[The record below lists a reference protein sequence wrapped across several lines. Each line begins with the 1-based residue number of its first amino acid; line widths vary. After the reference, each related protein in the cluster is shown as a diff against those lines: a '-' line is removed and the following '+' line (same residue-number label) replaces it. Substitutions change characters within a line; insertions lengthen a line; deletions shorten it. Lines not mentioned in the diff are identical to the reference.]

1 VAEHAGAAPGEAGLI
16 VSPWALRGTVPAL
29 GRTPALRGF
38 PGGIGVAG
46 PGWPGGLAEE
56 DQAVHEPRPG
66 AADDTAT
73 PAGSGTG
80 LDVPVNGAVGA
91 LPRLARPGRGNG
103 AGRSDPGGSAWQ
115 QALSVWRRAGLEW
128 QRPAGWA
135 VADADLQRTEPIPV
149 VPATE
154 MAPATAAPATEMAP
168 ATAAPATGIAPVT
181 AAPVPEQPPGPD
193 DGARTAGP
201 EPAGTAGGSGG
212 DGPPPGIAEPGPAG
226 VVLAPRSAP
235 GAVDGRFRTG
245 RGVLVG
251 AVVCVAVIALAVSA
265 IVITGLGTGG
275 GQPSPLTVTSRSAV
289 LADGQFA
296 GPGGSAWPAV
306 PPTLTGIAA
315 VGNTVVAIGARATPP
330 ATQPLVLTSTDGG
343 QTWQRDVLKLPGGP
357 TAGAGAVP
365 LMVAGGP
372 GRWLALAAGASWISA
387 DGRTWRPGPAIAPVA
402 AGDRVQA
409 LAPTATGFVAAGGN
423 AHLQGTEVMRSP
435 VLWWTGDGRTWQ
447 REGAAQ
453 LRLPS
458 GKGRV
463 AELHWLAA
471 NGSAVMVAGDVARPV
486 TIRRGGRR
494 VSVITQSVKVWLT
507 TNGGRSWVKA
517 DPPVS
522 NGATTGLAGLAAA
535 GPGLVAIRPGH
546 TTGGAPDAVAYVTAH
561 GAAWRYAGKLRARR
575 GGFVPATVSG
585 SDDGV
590 VVTGPAGPRRVAF
603 VSRHGWSW
611 RQTADLAGS
620 PAARVTGVTVGPHG
634 NVVAAGAGSQPFL
647 RLARTHQTPV
657 GRATLAAAAAAGVGV
672 NGLVA
677 SQRGEVAVG
686 EAGREPAIWL
696 QPAGGQWTKLT
707 ITAPASWQGDGPGLT
722 SVVRGNAGWLAVGTE
737 GDPGSAAP
745 LASTGLLVVHAITGR
760 TLPLLLTSADGRSWH
775 APPGPGPAAPP
786 TVMLTGAAAGPAGYV
801 VVGLQSNGGQPVPAL
816 FWSADLRT
824 WRAAGEWTG
833 SPPASQPVS
842 APLAVAA
849 GPAGFVAAGGIGNR
863 PAVWLSP
870 TGQGWVTRPLA
881 LPRGARGA
889 VLQQVAVQGGRI
901 AALGTEARG
910 SGPVP
915 FAAVSAD
922 GGRTWHEYPL
932 PAPHPAA
939 VTALAAAG
947 RGFAATG
954 TMAAPTG
961 QDVIIWW
968 SADGRTWQLARLSG
982 RGLSGPGAHA
992 ITGLAGLA
1000 GQITG
1005 VGYAD
1010 TPAGWHLVLWH
1021 ARIG

>member
-1 VAEHAGAAPGEAGLI
+1 MAEHAGAAHGEAGLI

-56 DQAVHEPRPG
+56 DQAVHERWPG
-66 AADDTAT
+66 AADGTAT
-73 PAGSGTG
+73 AAGSGARPG
-80 LDVPVNGAVGA
+80 APVNGADVA
-91 LPRLARPGRGNG
+91 LPALARPGRGNG
-103 AGRSDPGGSAWQ
+103 AGRRAPGKSVWQ
-115 QALSVWRRAGLEW
+115 QALSVWSTAGLEW

-149 VPATE
+149 VPAAET
-154 MAPATAAPATEMAP
+154 
-168 ATAAPATGIAPVT
+168 APVT
-181 AAPVPEQPPGPD
+181 AGPVPERPPGPD
-193 DGARTAGP
+193 R
-201 EPAGTAGGSGG
+201 AGTAGPAPAGAAGGSAG
-212 DGPPPGIAEPGPAG
+212 DEPPPGIAEPGPAG

-235 GAVDGRFRTG
+235 GAAGGRFRTG

-251 AVVCVAVIALAVSA
+251 AVICAAVIALAVSA
-265 IVITGLGTGG
+265 IVITGLGAGG
-275 GQPSPLTVTSRSAV
+275 GQPSGLTVTSQSAV

-296 GPGGSAWPAV
+296 GPGGTAWPEV

-315 VGNTVVAIGARATPP
+315 AGSTVVAIGARATPP

-343 QTWQRDVLKLPGGP
+343 QTWQPDVLHLPGGP

-365 LMVAGGP
+365 LMVTGGP
-372 GRWLALAAGASWISA
+372 GGWLALAADASWTSA
-387 DGRTWRPGPAIAPVA
+387 DGRSWRPGPAIAPVA

-423 AHLQGTEVMRSP
+423 VHLQGTEVIRGP
-435 VLWWTGDGRTWQ
+435 VLWWTSDGHAWQ

-463 AELHWLAA
+463 TALRWLAA
-471 NGSAVMVAGDVARPV
+471 NGRRVMIAGNVARSV
-486 TIRRGGRR
+486 TIRRDRRR
-494 VSVITQSVKVWLT
+494 VSVTTQSVMAWLT

-517 DPPVS
+517 DPPIS
-522 NGATTGLAGLAAA
+522 NGATSGLAGLAAA
-535 GPGLVAIRPGH
+535 GSGLVAIRPGH
-546 TTGGAPDAVAYVTAH
+546 TTGGAPGAVAYVTAR
-561 GAAWRYAGKLRARR
+561 GATWRYAGKLRARR
-575 GGFVPATVSG
+575 GGGFTVATVSG
-585 SDDGV
+585 GDNGV
-590 VVTGPAGPRRVAF
+590 VVTGSAGPRRVAF

-611 RQTADLAGS
+611 RQTADLATS
-620 PAARVTGVTVGPHG
+620 RAATVTGVTAGPHG

-647 RLARTHQTPV
+647 LLARTRQTPV
-657 GRATLAAAAAAGVGV
+657 GQATLVAAAAPGAGV
-672 NGLVA
+672 NGLGA
-677 SQRGEVAVG
+677 SQRGQVAVG
-686 EAGREPAIWL
+686 EAGRDPAIWL
-696 QPAGGQWTKLT
+696 RPAGGRWTQQA
-707 ITAPASWQGDGPGLT
+707 IPAPLSWQGAGPGLT
-722 SVVRGNAGWLAVGTE
+722 SVVHGHAGWLAIGTE
-737 GDPGSAAP
+737 GGPGSAAP
-745 LASTGLLVVHAITGR
+745 LASTGLLASHAVGGR
-760 TLPLLLTSADGRSWH
+760 TQPVLLTSADGRSWQ
-775 APPGPGPAAPP
+775 APPGPGPATPP
-786 TVMLTGAAAGPAGYV
+786 TVTLTGAAAGPAGYV
-801 VVGLQSNGGQPVPAL
+801 VVGLRSHGGQPVPVL

-824 WRAAGEWTG
+824 WRAQGGWTG
-833 SPPASQPVS
+833 PAPAGQPVS

-849 GPAGFVAAGGIGNR
+849 GPAGFVAVGGTGNR
-863 PAVWLSP
+863 PAVWLSR
-870 TGQGWVTRPLA
+870 TGQGWVMRLLA

-922 GGRTWHEYPL
+922 GGRAWHEYPL
-932 PAPHPAA
+932 PAPAHPAA
-939 VTALAAAG
+939 VTVLAAAG
-947 RGFAATG
+947 RGFAAMG
-954 TMAAPTG
+954 TMASPTG

-968 SADGRTWQLARLSG
+968 SADGRTWQLARPAG

-992 ITGLAGLA
+992 ITGLAGLVS
-1000 GQITG
+1000 QVTG

-1010 TPAGWHLVLWH
+1010 TPAGWHLILWH